1 VTSAVLNASPFIV
14 LARAGYLDLVPK
26 LVTSVV
32 IPRAVVTEVLAG
44 PAADAAAEF
53 LRKPSWLAV
62 VDLTPPLSPLAGWR
76 LGLGESEVLEYAR
89 RQIGTTAILDDRSA
103 RRAAHALGIS
113 VTGTLGVVAAA
124 AQRGLLP
131 SLADAIN
138 TVRKC
143 GLYVDEQLVSRLL
156 NDGSEPAHK

>member
-1 VTSAVLNASPFIV
+1 MNSAVLNASPFIV
-14 LARAGYLDLVPK
+14 LARAGYLDLIPK
-26 LVTSVV
+26 LVTRVV

-44 PAADAAAEF
+44 SAVDAASEF
-53 LRKPSWLAV
+53 LRKPSWLTV

-89 RQIGTTAILDDRSA
+89 REIGTTAILDDRAA

-124 AQRGLLP
+124 AHRGLLP
-131 SLADAIN
+131 SFAEAIN
-138 TVRKC
+138 TVRTC
-143 GLYVDEQLVSRLL
+143 GLYVDEQLISRLL
-156 NDGSEPAHK
+156 NDGSEPAQ

>member
-1 VTSAVLNASPFIV
+1 MNSAVLNASPFIV
-14 LARAGYLDLVPK
+14 LARAGYLDLVPR
-26 LVTSVV
+26 LVSSVV

-44 PAADAAAEF
+44 PASDAAAQF
-53 LRKPSWLAV
+53 LRKPSWLTV

-76 LGLGESEVLEYAR
+76 LGLGESEVLEHAR
-89 RQIGTTAILDDRSA
+89 RQIGTTAILDDRAA

-124 AQRGLLP
+124 AHQGLLP

-138 TVRKC
+138 AVRKC

-156 NDGSEPAHK
+156 NDVLGPVRK